1 MTLPQPSR
9 SAPRRRRRRGQPS
22 ILVVVIALLLSGC
35 GAQSAAS
42 LLAPPPITAVP
53 SGLPQSPAQ
62 ADQQRAELATALF
75 GTPDLSGAKQGTTV
89 VTPANQDSI
98 PLSLRPLV
106 VGTYILTVPLKFE
119 LSSNVR
125 VLIPAAPRHCVLL
138 WHGGHAADAYISGGE
153 KVVQDALLANCR
165 VAVLDMP
172 LHGANAGI
180 PARTTD
186 GRIVDPQRP
195 DPYSLHNDLTWLD
208 PDNTGAALSLFI
220 APVVATVDHFLT
232 ADPASD
238 ITLAGFS
245 GGGWTTTVAAAV
257 DPRIRHSV
265 EVAGSQ
271 PFTELNSCAGDYEQ
285 CHPALYGR
293 VSMMQ
298 MYVLAS
304 QGLFREHVQFL
315 NYNDTCCYSH
325 IDGKAYTATVQQSV
339 TASGGGLFLMFP
351 DYTLQTHA
359 IPAAAQGWI
368 AAWLKR

>member
-1 MTLPQPSR
+1 MKL
-9 SAPRRRRRRGQPS
+9 RRPPATALTARRPKRRF
-22 ILVVVIALLLSGC
+22 LVVVAIIALLMTGC

-42 LLAPPPITAVP
+42 LLAPPSVVAVP

-62 ADQQRAELATALF
+62 ADQQRAELAMALF
-75 GTPDLSGAKQGTTV
+75 DTPDLSGANYGTSV
-89 VTPANQDSI
+89 VTPATRDTI
-98 PLSLRPLV
+98 PVSLRQLV
-106 VGTYILTVPLKFE
+106 VGSYTLTIPLKFE

-125 VLIPAAPRHCVLL
+125 VLLPAAPRRCVLL

-153 KVVQDALLANCR
+153 QVVHDALAANCR

-186 GRIVDPQRP
+186 GRVVDPQRP
-195 DPYSLHNDLTWLD
+195 DPYSLHNDLSWLD

-220 APVVATVDHFLT
+220 APVVATVDHFLN

-271 PFTELNSCAGDYEQ
+271 PFSDLSSCTGDYEQ
-285 CHPALYGR
+285 CHPALFGR

-298 MYVLAS
+298 IYVLAS

-315 NYNDTCCYSH
+315 NFHDTCCYSH
-325 IDGKAYTATVQQSV
+325 IEGETYTEVVQQSV
-339 TASGGGLFLMFP
+339 AASGGGLFLMFP

-359 IPAAAQGWI
+359 IPASAQGWI
-368 AAWLKR
+368 AAWLRR